1 MWLVSCKTLLSSVG
15 WKEFYYLK
23 FLLSCLR
30 YIVKHFISWR
40 HCFLGIWQNF
50 QGWKRMRNVIFQ
62 LYWSPEGKREKLL
75 LVYLQKWISTLGMW
89 LNVSYQIHCTFWLL
103 LILKLF
109 WANKH
114 MYSTI
119 PVWWIKMELK
129 WKSLTDLAGKSP
141 KYLGITQSLS
151 QQHMGQG
158 RKINRNAKIVWSRKE
173 SKKGSMEYIN
183 CNRYFL

>member
-1 MWLVSCKTLLSSVG
+1 MWLASCKTLLSSVG

-40 HCFLGIWQNF
+40 HCFLGIWQSF
-50 QGWKRMRNVIFQ
+50 QGWKIMRNVIFQ

-114 MYSTI
+114 MYSTM

-129 WKSLTDLAGKSP
+129 WKYFIFISFLFHHFTVRTFAYILLWEVGSEMVLCFHLNLRSL
-141 KYLGITQSLS
+141 
-151 QQHMGQG
+151 
-158 RKINRNAKIVWSRKE
+158 
-173 SKKGSMEYIN
+173 
-183 CNRYFL
+183 